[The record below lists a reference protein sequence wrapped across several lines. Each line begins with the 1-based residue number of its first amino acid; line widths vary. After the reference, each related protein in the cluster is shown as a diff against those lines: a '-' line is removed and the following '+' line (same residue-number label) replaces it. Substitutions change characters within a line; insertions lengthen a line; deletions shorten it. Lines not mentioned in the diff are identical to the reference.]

1 MLSLTPRRPSPPNH
15 WTACLLGCLGA
26 LVATVAWAGGAPTIR
41 FDHLDRS
48 HGLSQ
53 VSVTDVVQDPR
64 GFLWIATQ
72 DGLNRYDGL
81 QVEVFVHDPDD
92 PNSLADNLLTG
103 LLQDRDQRLWIL
115 CQAPGL
121 LTHYDPVTERFERFG
136 HDPDDPE
143 SLLPFAINNRAVL
156 DDGQGHL
163 WLGTVGGGLQ
173 RLDQATGRV
182 TRLLP
187 DPLDVTA
194 LTQGFVSSLA
204 IDGEGVLW
212 VGTGA
217 GLHRLDPPL
226 DASHPRFR
234 RFSVDPPA
242 LPGMPLDGPGHG
254 TINSLA
260 TDFDG
265 RLWVSTPG
273 GLARHRADGRFDH
286 FAHDPDDPT
295 TLPSAAVFGILEGRR
310 ATPEGGVEG
319 SLWVATA
326 VGLARFRPDGED
338 FVSYLGTRHQPD
350 ALARSAINDAL
361 VDQDGTLWVATQGSG
376 LLRHD
381 RHDDTFDAYTNDPL
395 DPSSLASDLIG
406 GLFESRSGILWVTT
420 GGRGVDRY
428 SRPKH
433 KFEIVTHR
441 AGDPGGLTDS
451 MVFALREDSRGD
463 LWVGTQEGGLHRFDG
478 AKGTLVEHYTLTPD
492 DPDRDL
498 GVGWVRTIFEDSL
511 GRFWVG
517 TAGAGLVRLDRDTG
531 KIVERHRNRPAD
543 ATSLTND
550 VVLHVFEDSRGRL
563 FVSTAFG
570 WNHFEPA
577 DGDRPAVF
585 RQWFPRLG
593 DPTALPGAFVRRTF
607 EDRDGKLW
615 VATGSG
621 LGRFDEESATFHTFR
636 HNPRDP
642 GSLSHDTVQDLYQ
655 DPRGD
660 LWVATYGGGLNRLPI
675 GDDPDTDRFEVFT
688 RKDGLPSDV
697 IYGVVPDDGGHLWL
711 STNFGLSRFD
721 PFSRSFENF
730 TADDGLQSNE
740 FNGQAFF
747 RSPSGELF
755 FGGTGGFNRFWPD
768 AIRRSTTVPPVVLTA
783 FHRLDRPVRFD
794 RALDQLDEV
803 TVTHRDNLIAFEYA
817 ALDYALPEKTRYR
830 YRLEGFDH
838 DWIDAGSRR
847 RAAYTNLDGGT
858 YVFHVQG
865 ASGDGVWNTEG
876 ARLQLVVVPPPWKTW
891 WAYLGYT
898 LLTLLAVFGTV
909 RHLQREAEHR
919 RRSRELEHARRIQ
932 LSLLPETPP
941 SLRGYDIAVFMR
953 TATEVG
959 GDYYDFFP
967 QSDGSL
973 YAVTGDATGHGLSAG
988 MMVSMTK
995 SALKALDVE
1004 APDQLLGRLNQV
1016 VRAVNPERLN
1026 MALAVAHLRDGEVA
1040 YSSAAMPPAY
1050 VYRAETETVDEVL
1063 VPGLP
1068 LGGLD
1073 QSEYRLRVFE
1083 QKPGDVLVMAS
1094 DGLIDR
1100 LCDRGLDGYALL
1112 AETVAEQ
1119 GSQPAPQ
1126 ILTAVLALGETADAP
1141 EVEDDVTVLVVKRR

>member
-1 MLSLTPRRPSPPNH
+1 MIGPTPNPPTPTTQRLA
-15 WTACLLGCLGA
+15 WLVGWLGV
-26 LVATVAWAGGAPTIR
+26 LVASSVTAGGAPTIR

-53 VSVTDVVQDPR
+53 VSVTDMVQDPR

-81 QVEVFVHDPDD
+81 EIEVFVHDPDD

-103 LLQDRDQRLWIL
+103 LVQDTEDRLWIL

-121 LTHYDPVTERFERFG
+121 LTRYDPVTERFERFT
-136 HDPDDPE
+136 HDPDDAG
-143 SLLPFAINNRAVL
+143 SLLPFGINNRAVL

-173 RLDQATGRV
+173 RLDKATGRV

-194 LTQGFVSSLA
+194 LTTGFVTGLA
-204 IDGEGVLW
+204 VDGDGVLW
-212 VGTGA
+212 VGTGG

-226 DASHPRFR
+226 DTPHPRFR
-234 RFSVDPPA
+234 RLPASPPDA
-242 LPGMPLDGPGHG
+242 AGVTLEGPGHG
-254 TINSLA
+254 TINSLLV
-260 TDFDG
+260 DSEG
-265 RLWVSTPG
+265 VLWVSTPG
-273 GLARHRADGRFDH
+273 GLARRRADGRFDH
-286 FAHDPDDPT
+286 FGHRPDDPGS
-295 TLPSAAVFGILEGRR
+295 LPSAAVLGLLDGRR
-310 ATPEGGVEG
+310 ATADGGTQG
-319 SLWVATA
+319 SLWIATA
-326 VGLARFRPDGED
+326 VGMARFRPDTDD
-338 FVSYLGTRHQPD
+338 FVSYLGTRHQPG
-350 ALARSAINDAL
+350 AFARAGINDAL
-361 VDQDGTLWVATQGSG
+361 VDRDGTLWIATQGLG

-381 RHDDTFDAYTNDPL
+381 RHSDTFDAYTNDPL
-395 DPSSLASDLIG
+395 DPHSLASDLIG
-406 GLFESRSGILWVTT
+406 RLFESRSGILWVAT
-420 GGRGVDRY
+420 GGRGIDRY

-433 KFEIVTHR
+433 KFELVTQR
-441 AGDPGGLTDS
+441 AGDPEGLTDS

-478 AKGTLVEHYTLTPD
+478 ESRALADHYTLTPD

-498 GVGWVRTIFEDSL
+498 GVGWVRTLFEDSEE
-511 GRFWVG
+511 RFWVG
-517 TAGAGLVRLDRDTG
+517 TAGAGLLRLDRETG
-531 KIVERHRNRPAD
+531 RIVERHRNNPGD
-543 ATSLTND
+543 PTSLTND
-550 VVLHVFEDSRGRL
+550 VVLHVFEDSRGRF

-570 WNHFEPA
+570 WNRFELA
-577 DGDRPAVF
+577 TDDRPAVF
-585 RQWFPRLG
+585 ARWFPRLG

-607 EDRDGKLW
+607 EDRGGNLW
-615 VATGSG
+615 VATGTG
-621 LGRFDEESATFHTFR
+621 LGRYDEERNVFNTFR
-636 HNPRDP
+636 HDPRDP
-642 GSLSHDTVQDLYQ
+642 ESLSHDTIQDLYQ
-655 DPRGD
+655 EVNGD
-660 LWVATYGGGLNRLPI
+660 LWIATYGGGLNRLPI
-675 GDDPDTDRFEVFT
+675 GDDPDADRFEVFT

-697 IYGVVPDDGGHLWL
+697 IYGVVPDGEGHLWL
-711 STNFGLSRFD
+711 STNYGLSRFD
-721 PFSRSFENF
+721 PVARTFENF

-755 FGGTGGFNRFWPD
+755 FGGTGGFNRFRPD
-768 AIRRSTTVPPVVLTA
+768 RIRRSSAVPPVVLTS

-817 ALDYALPEKTRYR
+817 ALDFALPEKTRYR

-838 DWIDAGSRR
+838 DWIEAGSRR

-858 YVFHVQG
+858 YSFHVQG

-898 LLTLLAVFGTV
+898 FLALLAVFATV

-932 LSLLPETPP
+932 LSLLPESPP
-941 SLRGYDIAVFMR
+941 TMRGYDIAVFMR

-967 QSDGSL
+967 QGDGSL

-1004 APDQLLGRLNQV
+1004 APDQLLTRLNRV

-1050 VYRAETETVDEVL
+1050 VYRAKTGRVDEVL

-1073 QSEYRLRVFE
+1073 QSEYRLQVFE
-1083 QKPGDVLVMAS
+1083 QQPGDVLVMAS

-1119 GSQPAPQ
+1119 GQQPAPQ
-1126 ILTAVLALGETADAP
+1126 ILTAVLALGETADAA